1 MASPNHGRALY
12 EALYPKSICPVGRGY
27 RMTLYMRSLDLAQD
41 LLVNSMVGMVRVIL
55 LFWQR
60 ERRRPRRVPRVGPS
74 SNKEALRRRCS
85 GHEKS

>member
-1 MASPNHGRALY
+1 
-12 EALYPKSICPVGRGY
+12 
-27 RMTLYMRSLDLAQD
+27 MTLYMRSLDLAQD
-41 LLVNSMVGMVRVIL
+41 LLVNSMVGMMRVIL

-74 SNKEALRRRCS
+74 SNREALSRRCS